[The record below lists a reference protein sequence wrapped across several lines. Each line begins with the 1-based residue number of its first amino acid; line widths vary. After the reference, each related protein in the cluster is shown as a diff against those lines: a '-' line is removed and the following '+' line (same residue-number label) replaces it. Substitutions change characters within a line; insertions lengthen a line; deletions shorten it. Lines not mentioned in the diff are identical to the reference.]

1 MINRNSGSGTRL
13 VIDQL
18 LSGARPPGYAVQPR
32 SHHAVAAA
40 VRQGRADW
48 GVCIASV
55 AHSAGLGFL
64 PLTVE
69 QYDFLIARSRAE
81 RPAVRALL
89 ALLQRGD
96 IRRRLAA
103 LGLDA

>member
-1 MINRNSGSGTRL
+1 M
-13 VIDQL
+13 
-18 LSGARPPGYAVQPR
+18 
-32 SHHAVAAA
+32 AAA

-64 PLTVE
+64 PLTAE

-81 RPAVRALL
+81 RPAVRALV
-89 ALLQRGD
+89 ALLQRDD